1 MTSISCT
8 HFIYFSPT
16 HTSEKIARAIAE
28 GIGME
33 KRIETDL
40 TIDESDRAIEI
51 DNTLAI
57 IAAPVYGGRIA
68 PIALQRFKRLH
79 ATSSPVILVAVYG
92 NRDYEDAL
100 VELYDACS
108 TWGFTPLSA
117 GAFIGEHS
125 FSTEKRPIAHGR
137 PDEKDLI
144 SARKFGKE
152 SYEKLQAL
160 LKKEEQVTNKTSP
173 KNITD
178 FLQGFHVKGHRPY
191 KLLQPSRPSA
201 PVSTSQCFGCGE
213 CIPAC
218 PTHAIVL
225 NAASDKIETDIHKC
239 IRCCACVKACPIHA
253 RVYTTPFAAL
263 LHEKCSLR
271 REPELFF

>member
-51 DNTLAI
+51 DNTLTI

-79 ATSSPVILVAVYG
+79 ATSSPAILVAVYG

-100 VELYDACS
+100 VELRDLMQSQGFVPLAAAAFVGDEGFMGIRIS
-108 TWGFTPLSA
+108 T
-117 GAFIGEHS
+117 
-125 FSTEKRPIAHGR
+125 R
-137 PDEKDLI
+137 PDKIDPPVLT
-144 SARKFGKE
+144 
-152 SYEKLQAL
+152 Y
-160 LKKEEQVTNKTSP
+160 SP
-173 KNITD
+173 
-178 FLQGFHVKGHRPY
+178 
-191 KLLQPSRPSA
+191 
-201 PVSTSQCFGCGE
+201 
-213 CIPAC
+213 
-218 PTHAIVL
+218 
-225 NAASDKIETDIHKC
+225 
-239 IRCCACVKACPIHA
+239 
-253 RVYTTPFAAL
+253 
-263 LHEKCSLR
+263 
-271 REPELFF
+271 